1 MSKSNLKHL
10 ESIKTAIHHDRELSD
25 KEKSLTLQKIE
36 EWIQEDKGMA
46 LLTEQ
51 LTAISKKIVPI
62 LEELGLS

>member
-10 ESIKTAIHHDRELSD
+10 ESIKTAVHHDRELSD
-25 KEKSLTLQKIE
+25 EEKSLTLQKIE
-36 EWIQEDKGMA
+36 EWMQEDKGMA

-51 LTAISKKIVPI
+51 LTTISKKIVPI

>member
-10 ESIKTAIHHDRELSD
+10 ESIKTAVHHDIRLSD
-25 KEKSLTLQKIE
+25 EEKSLTLQKIE